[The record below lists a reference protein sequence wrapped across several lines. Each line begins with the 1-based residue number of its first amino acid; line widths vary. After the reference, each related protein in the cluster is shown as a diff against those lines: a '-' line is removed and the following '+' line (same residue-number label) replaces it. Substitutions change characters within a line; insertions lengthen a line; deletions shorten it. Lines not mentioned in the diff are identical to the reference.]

1 MMRNGISPTQ
11 TPRMVKGSISI
22 CVVSGVASPLY
33 KAIYETDNYAKREIE
48 SSNGN
53 IARKEFKSY

>member
-1 MMRNGISPTQ
+1 MRKWNISPAQ
-11 TPRMVKGSISI
+11 KPRMVKGSISI

-53 IARKEFKSY
+53 IARKEFKS